1 MKTVGIYIKNLK
13 KNLTIQF
20 CFSTIIF
27 IPKILKRFRKRP
39 IRVFAD
45 AFYSSSSFV
54 GKINKKIFPQEI
66 SANNATGLQFP
77 TLPF

>member
-27 IPKILKRFRKRP
+27 IPKILKQFRKRP

-54 GKINKKIFPQEI
+54 GKINKNFPLEI
-66 SANNATGLQFP
+66 SANNAAGLQFP